1 MLYLSF
7 TKRIF
12 IETYYGN
19 SGTLSENFPLSL
31 VAMAKRTKKV
41 GITGKYGTR
50 YGASLRKTVKKMEI
64 SQHSNFYCTF
74 CGKDKMK
81 RQSVGVWVCDDKNC
95 RITVAGGAWNY
106 STTAAASVRSA
117 VKRLK
122 EQADA

>member
-1 MLYLSF
+1 
-7 TKRIF
+7 
-12 IETYYGN
+12 
-19 SGTLSENFPLSL
+19 
-31 VAMAKRTKKV
+31 MAKRTKKV

-64 SQHSNFYCTF
+64 SQHSKFYCTF

-81 RQSVGVWVCDDKNC
+81 RQSVGVWFCDDKSC

>member
-1 MLYLSF
+1 MQTFHLLC
-7 TKRIF
+7 
-12 IETYYGN
+12 
-19 SGTLSENFPLSL
+19 L
-31 VAMAKRTKKV
+31 VVMAKRTKKV

-81 RQSVGVWVCDDKNC
+81 RQSVGVWFCDDKNC